1 MCYLGV
7 CEYGTWGVGTWCGEL
22 GSNPKLALSSK
33 IMWSILHGV
42 ARAKYFQSAIKA
54 VILAEGDNCSH
65 GGFIG
70 ACMCGGKVL
79 LRSCSEAKCLVN
91 FTCFHS
97 HARFGL
103 DSIPEDWVMKV
114 RQAEE
119 ILGYIETVVQ

>member
-1 MCYLGV
+1 MAVWLV
-7 CEYGTWGVGTWCGEL
+7 
-22 GSNPKLALSSK
+22 NDPKVQSLPLLFNSPSGLPASF
-33 IMWSILHGV
+33 HGMV
-42 ARAKYFQSAIKA
+42 HGIAIAKDFQSAVRA
-54 VILAEGDNCSH
+54 GILAAGDNCSH

-91 FTCFHS
+91 FTCSHS
-97 HARFGL
+97 YARFGL